1 MHLARVLKA
10 RRFAVAESE
19 YPFTGGSGDR
29 LRAAALLEA
38 SITTFDTADAYA
50 TGRAETI
57 LGVLL
62 AGERPWSL
70 EILTKP
76 TGLGAEVVIGR
87 L

>member
-1 MHLARVLKA
+1 MLQGTSLRGCCV
-10 RRFAVAESE
+10 SE

-29 LRAAALLEA
+29 LRAAALEA

-57 LGVLL
+57 LSDALT
-62 AGERPWSL
+62 GERREIL

-76 TGLGAEVVIGR
+76 TGPGAEVVIGW